1 MEDRDL
7 IECFLGNS
15 NNKDKGMTIIKSDK
29 LENFISYNQI
39 YRNACR
45 YLKFFIEKGIKP
57 GDQILY
63 QIEDI
68 EKIIYIFWACQLRGI
83 TAVPLDVG
91 ENDENNSK
99 VFRIWSV
106 LDKAYYLSDED
117 NMEVLKKY
125 TDSENSVYLR
135 EMTDKFISLN
145 ILDEYE
151 DNGIN
156 CELNNC
162 MEDNRIAL
170 IQFSSGSTGIP
181 KGIPI
186 KYSSLNV
193 HVNTLARREEV
204 TSKDVTLN
212 WAPLSHNLGLV
223 SVHLVSTL
231 VGINQYI
238 MSKKLFINNPI
249 LWMDKASEHKISMI
263 YSPNFGFKYFLNAN
277 NEAIK
282 RNWDLSN
289 IRVVLNGAEPINAE
303 LCKLFLSKLKKYGL
317 KQNVMYPVYGCT
329 ETVSII
335 SMPKAGEELKLYKV
349 NRKKLIYGEKVEI
362 QTPDKVDNSIA
373 LVGVGHP
380 VDECEVR
387 ICDKDN
393 NIVEDFQVGNLQVRG
408 KNVIDNYYNN
418 EEATRS
424 SFLEDGWF
432 ITGDL
437 CFRDKNEII
446 ITGRAKEII
455 FINGQN
461 YYPYDIERI
470 AEKADISLSG
480 NTAACGVF
488 NKDLQTDEIYIFVKY
503 DINAGINE
511 FLVLAKKIKS
521 YVSSK
526 LGLYVGKVIPIQ
538 KLEKTDSGKL
548 QRLKLEKNYLDGEYN
563 DILNKIDEFL
573 VKNNSVKVEKNL
585 YDEVQNNLLRIWKET
600 LMSDDIGID
609 DNFFDRGG
617 SSNLL
622 IVMTTKLDELYE
634 DCVSVTDIFEADTIR
649 ELTKLIVD
657 SIESKNKV
665 IKLLGNKLPNSF
677 MNYSSDLKSEERF
690 ELLNISLKKYPYFY
704 NNDTEKVSNIIFSI
718 YAQLLGNICGN
729 EPIGIN
735 LLNKKG
741 NELNIEYLNI
751 KDFVSL
757 EDLINRVNLLGK
769 ENNKIDISRINN
781 NIQID
786 KVVTI
791 FSLQEAEEI
800 SSSFKFDIFM
810 WISSIEKSINIKINR
825 QKINISTFKK
835 FVNKFTQA
843 IDIVEHEYKTMK

>member
-1 MEDRDL
+1 MKDKDL
-7 IECFLGNS
+7 IECFLDNAANS
-15 NNKDKGMTIIKSDK
+15 NKGVTIIKSDTI
-29 LENFISYNQI
+29 EEFISYNEI
-39 YRNACR
+39 YKNACR
-45 YLKFFIEKGIKP
+45 YLRVFREKGVVQ
-57 GDQILY
+57 GNEILY

-68 EKIIYIFWACQLRGI
+68 EKGIYIFWACQLGGI
-83 TAVPLDVG
+83 TAVPLDIG
-91 ENDENNSK
+91 ENDENNIK

-117 NMEVLKKY
+117 NMEVLRTY
-125 TDSENSVYLR
+125 IDSENSVYLN

-151 DNGIN
+151 DNGSD
-156 CELNNC
+156 CELNNS
-162 MEDNRIAL
+162 MKEDRIAL

-186 KYSSLNV
+186 KYNSLYT
-193 HVNTLARREEV
+193 HVNALAKREEI
-204 TSKDVTLN
+204 TSNDATLN

-231 VGINQYI
+231 MGISQYI
-238 MSKKLFINNPI
+238 MSKKLFVNNPV
-249 LWMDKASEHKISMI
+249 LWIDKASEHKVSMI
-263 YSPNFGFKYFLNAN
+263 YSPNFGFKHFLNAN
-277 NEAIK
+277 NESID
-282 RNWDLSN
+282 RNWNLSN
-289 IRVVLNGAEPINAE
+289 IRIVFNGAEPINVE

-317 KQNVMYPVYGCT
+317 KQNVMYPAYGCSEST
-329 ETVSII
+329 SVISI
-335 SMPKAGEELKLYKV
+335 PKVGEGLKLYEV
-349 NRKKLIYGEKVEI
+349 NREKLIYGKKVEI
-362 QTPDKVDNSIA
+362 QTSDKVDNSIA
-373 LVGVGHP
+373 LVGVGYP
-380 VDECEVR
+380 IDNCEIRV
-387 ICDKDN
+387 CDKN
-393 NIVEDFQVGNLQVRG
+393 NNVLEDFQVGDLQVRG
-408 KNVIDNYYNN
+408 TNVISSYYNN
-418 EEATRS
+418 EQATKS

-437 CFRDKNEII
+437 CFRDKDEII

-470 AEKADISLSG
+470 AEKADSSLSG

-488 NKDLQTDEIYIFVKY
+488 NKNLQTDEIYIFVKY
-503 DINAGINE
+503 DINAGIKE

-521 YVSSK
+521 YISNK
-526 LGLYVGKVIPIQ
+526 LGLYVGKVIPIP

-548 QRLKLEKNYLDGEYN
+548 QRLKIQQNYLDGQYS

-573 VKNNSVKVEKNL
+573 TKNKSVKVEKNL
-585 YDEVQNNLLRIWKET
+585 YDEVQSNLLRIWKET

-741 NELNIEYLNI
+741 NALNIEYLNI

-843 IDIVEHEYKTMK
+843 IGIVEHEYKTMK

>member
-1 MEDRDL
+1 MKDKDL
-7 IECFLGNS
+7 IECFLDNAANS
-15 NNKDKGMTIIKSDK
+15 NKGVTIIKSDTI
-29 LENFISYNQI
+29 EEFISYNKI
-39 YRNACR
+39 YKNACR
-45 YLKFFIEKGIKP
+45 YLRVFREKGVVQ
-57 GDQILY
+57 GNEILY

-68 EKIIYIFWACQLRGI
+68 EKGIYIFWACQLGGI
-83 TAVPLDVG
+83 TAVPLDIG
-91 ENDENNSK
+91 ENDENNIK

-117 NMEVLKKY
+117 NMEVLRTY
-125 TDSENSVYLR
+125 IDSENSVYLN

-151 DNGIN
+151 DNGSD
-156 CELNNC
+156 CELNNS
-162 MEDNRIAL
+162 MKEDRIAL

-186 KYSSLNV
+186 KYNSLYT
-193 HVNTLARREEV
+193 HVNALAKREEI
-204 TSKDVTLN
+204 TSNDATLN

-231 VGINQYI
+231 MGISQYI
-238 MSKKLFINNPI
+238 MSKKLFVNNPV
-249 LWMDKASEHKISMI
+249 LWIDKASEHKVSMI
-263 YSPNFGFKYFLNAN
+263 YSPNFGFKHFLNAN
-277 NEAIK
+277 NESID
-282 RNWDLSN
+282 RNWNLSN
-289 IRVVLNGAEPINAE
+289 IRIVFNGAEPINVE

-317 KQNVMYPVYGCT
+317 KQNVMYPAYGCSEST
-329 ETVSII
+329 SVISI
-335 SMPKAGEELKLYKV
+335 PKVGEGLKLYEV
-349 NRKKLIYGEKVEI
+349 NREKLIYGKKVEI
-362 QTPDKVDNSIA
+362 QTSDKVDNSIA
-373 LVGVGHP
+373 LVGVGYP
-380 VDECEVR
+380 IDNCEIRV
-387 ICDKDN
+387 CDKN
-393 NIVEDFQVGNLQVRG
+393 NNVLEDFQVGDLQVRG
-408 KNVIDNYYNN
+408 TNVISSYYNN
-418 EEATRS
+418 EQATKS

-437 CFRDKNEII
+437 CFRDKDEII

-470 AEKADISLSG
+470 AEKADSSLSG

-488 NKDLQTDEIYIFVKY
+488 NKNLQTDEIYIFVKY
-503 DINAGINE
+503 DINAGIKE

-521 YVSSK
+521 YISNK
-526 LGLYVGKVIPIQ
+526 LGLYVGKVIPIP

-548 QRLKLEKNYLDGEYN
+548 QRLKIQQNYLDGQYS

-573 VKNNSVKVEKNL
+573 TKNKSVKVEKNL
-585 YDEVQNNLLRIWKET
+585 YDEVQSNLLRIWKET

-690 ELLNISLKKYPYFY
+690 ELLNISLKKYAYFY

-741 NELNIEYLNI
+741 NALNIEYLNI

-843 IDIVEHEYKTMK
+843 IGIVEHEYKTMK

>member
-1 MEDRDL
+1 MKDKDL
-7 IECFLGNS
+7 IECFLDNAANS
-15 NNKDKGMTIIKSDK
+15 NKGVTIIKSDTI
-29 LENFISYNQI
+29 EEFISYNKI
-39 YRNACR
+39 YKNACR
-45 YLKFFIEKGIKP
+45 YLRVFREKGVVQ
-57 GDQILY
+57 GNEILY

-68 EKIIYIFWACQLRGI
+68 EKGIYIFWACQLGGI
-83 TAVPLDVG
+83 TAVPLDIG
-91 ENDENNSK
+91 ENDENNIK

-117 NMEVLKKY
+117 NMEVLRTY
-125 TDSENSVYLR
+125 IDSENSVYLN

-151 DNGIN
+151 DNGSD
-156 CELNNC
+156 CELNNS
-162 MEDNRIAL
+162 MKEDRIAL

-186 KYSSLNV
+186 KYNSLYT
-193 HVNTLARREEV
+193 HVNALAKREEI
-204 TSKDVTLN
+204 TSNDATLN

-231 VGINQYI
+231 MGISQYI
-238 MSKKLFINNPI
+238 MSKKLFVNNPV
-249 LWMDKASEHKISMI
+249 LWIDKASEHKVSMI
-263 YSPNFGFKYFLNAN
+263 YSPNFGFKHFLNAN
-277 NEAIK
+277 NESIG
-282 RNWDLSN
+282 RNWNLSN
-289 IRVVLNGAEPINAE
+289 IRIVFNGAEPINVE

-317 KQNVMYPVYGCT
+317 KQNVMYPAYGCSEST
-329 ETVSII
+329 SVISI
-335 SMPKAGEELKLYKV
+335 PKVGEGLKLYEV
-349 NRKKLIYGEKVEI
+349 NREKLIYGKKVEI
-362 QTPDKVDNSIA
+362 QTSDKVDNSIA
-373 LVGVGHP
+373 LVGVGYP
-380 VDECEVR
+380 IDNCEIRV
-387 ICDKDN
+387 CDKN
-393 NIVEDFQVGNLQVRG
+393 NNVLEDFQVGDLQVRG
-408 KNVIDNYYNN
+408 TNVISSYYNN
-418 EEATRS
+418 EQATKS

-437 CFRDKNEII
+437 CFRDKDEII

-470 AEKADISLSG
+470 AEKADSSLSG

-488 NKDLQTDEIYIFVKY
+488 NKNLQTDEIYIFVKY
-503 DINAGINE
+503 DINAGIKE

-521 YVSSK
+521 YISNK
-526 LGLYVGKVIPIQ
+526 LGLYVGKVIPIP

-548 QRLKLEKNYLDGEYN
+548 QRLKIQQNYLDGQYS

-573 VKNNSVKVEKNL
+573 TKNKSVKVEKNL
-585 YDEVQNNLLRIWKET
+585 YDEVQSNLLRIWKET

-704 NNDTEKVSNIIFSI
+704 NSDTEKVSNIIFSI

-741 NELNIEYLNI
+741 NALNMEYLNI

-843 IDIVEHEYKTMK
+843 IGIVEHEYKTMK

>member
-1 MEDRDL
+1 MKDKDL
-7 IECFLGNS
+7 IECFLDNAANS
-15 NNKDKGMTIIKSDK
+15 NKGVTIIKSDTI
-29 LENFISYNQI
+29 EEFISYNKI
-39 YRNACR
+39 YKNACR
-45 YLKFFIEKGIKP
+45 YLRVFREKGVVQ
-57 GDQILY
+57 GNEILY

-68 EKIIYIFWACQLRGI
+68 EKGIYIFWACQLGGI
-83 TAVPLDVG
+83 TAVPLDIG
-91 ENDENNSK
+91 ENDENNIK

-117 NMEVLKKY
+117 NMEVLRTY
-125 TDSENSVYLR
+125 IDSENSVYLN

-151 DNGIN
+151 DNGSD
-156 CELNNC
+156 CELNNS
-162 MEDNRIAL
+162 MKEDRIAL

-186 KYSSLNV
+186 KYNSLYT
-193 HVNTLARREEV
+193 HVNALAKREEI
-204 TSKDVTLN
+204 TSNDATLN

-231 VGINQYI
+231 MGISQYI
-238 MSKKLFINNPI
+238 MSKKLFVNNPV
-249 LWMDKASEHKISMI
+249 LWIDKASEHKVSMI
-263 YSPNFGFKYFLNAN
+263 YSPNFGFKHFLNAN
-277 NEAIK
+277 NESID
-282 RNWDLSN
+282 RNWNLSN
-289 IRVVLNGAEPINAE
+289 IRIVFNGAEPINVE

-317 KQNVMYPVYGCT
+317 KKNVMYPAYGCSEST
-329 ETVSII
+329 SVISI
-335 SMPKAGEELKLYKV
+335 PKVGEGLKLYEV
-349 NRKKLIYGEKVEI
+349 NREKLIYGKKVEI
-362 QTPDKVDNSIA
+362 QTSDKVDNSIA
-373 LVGVGHP
+373 LVGVGYP
-380 VDECEVR
+380 IDNCEIRV
-387 ICDKDN
+387 CDKN
-393 NIVEDFQVGNLQVRG
+393 NNVLEDFQVGDLQVRG
-408 KNVIDNYYNN
+408 TNVISSYYNN
-418 EEATRS
+418 EQATKS

-437 CFRDKNEII
+437 CFRDKDEII

-470 AEKADISLSG
+470 AEKADSSLSG

-488 NKDLQTDEIYIFVKY
+488 NKNLQTDEIYIFVKY
-503 DINAGINE
+503 DINAGIKE

-521 YVSSK
+521 YISNK
-526 LGLYVGKVIPIQ
+526 LGLYVGKVIPIP

-548 QRLKLEKNYLDGEYN
+548 QRLKIQQNYLDGQYS

-573 VKNNSVKVEKNL
+573 TKNKSVKVEKNL
-585 YDEVQNNLLRIWKET
+585 YDEVQSNLLRIWKET

-741 NELNIEYLNI
+741 NALNIEYLNI

-843 IDIVEHEYKTMK
+843 IGIVEHEYKTMK